1 MLDRILDHDIYVGS
15 KLTRSGKKIIDD
27 QIIDKN
33 VQNLFNRIPK
43 PHKEFGKKNK
53 MVSLHFF
60 CKGFISPLDHEERGM
75 VVRIDLDIDDESD
88 DV

>member
-1 MLDRILDHDIYVGS
+1 
-15 KLTRSGKKIIDD
+15 
-27 QIIDKN
+27 
-33 VQNLFNRIPK
+33 
-43 PHKEFGKKNK
+43 
-53 MVSLHFF
+53 MVILHFF